1 MSQEQELQEILDRIN
16 DNYHKSIDCE
26 SGWYPLIIN
35 CHKELLALDPNYEVF
50 QIKQK
55 FGGLR
60 YYFGTN
66 DDAKRADMHNVTRKY
81 ENLAYTI
88 CEETGKEGAVLMK
101 STLGYM
107 KTLHPD
113 HAPERFHPHE

>member
-1 MSQEQELQEILDRIN
+1 MSQQQELQEILNRIN
-16 DNYHKSIDCE
+16 VNYHKSIDCE
-26 SGWYPLIIN
+26 SGWYQLIID

-66 DDAKRADMHNVTRKY
+66 DNAKRIDMHRVTRKY
-81 ENLAYTI
+81 ETLAYTT

-101 STLGYM
+101 SKHGYM

-113 HAPERFHPHE
+113 HAPEGFTPYE